1 MSITTR
7 NGDQGS
13 TRLFS
18 GEKVSKSH
26 LAPRAYGALDEA
38 NSILGIVRSQ
48 TESKELA
55 DLILYL
61 QNTCYEVGGDL
72 ATHPDSGKQPRL
84 TTELMDKLD
93 EIRDEIEAV
102 TEMPKDFVMSGG
114 TVLGAHLDHARTVF
128 RRCEQEA
135 VALSEAGGL
144 NNPLVLTW
152 LNRVSDLMWLLAR
165 NVEGEKTLPRRVVK
179 QTRFGE

>member
-7 NGDQGS
+7 NGDKGT

-18 GEKVSKSH
+18 GEEVSKSH

-38 NSILGIVRSQ
+38 NSVLGIVRSLSD
-48 TESKELA
+48 SKELS

-61 QNTCYEVGGDL
+61 QHTCYEVGADL
-72 ATHPDSGKQPRL
+72 ATSPDSRKRFRV
-84 TTELMDKLD
+84 TEERMAKLD
-93 EIRDEIEAV
+93 AIRDDLEAE

-144 NNPLVLTW
+144 KNPLVLTW

-165 NVEGEKTLPRRVVK
+165 NVEGDKTLPRGVVK
-179 QTRFGE
+179 QTKFGV